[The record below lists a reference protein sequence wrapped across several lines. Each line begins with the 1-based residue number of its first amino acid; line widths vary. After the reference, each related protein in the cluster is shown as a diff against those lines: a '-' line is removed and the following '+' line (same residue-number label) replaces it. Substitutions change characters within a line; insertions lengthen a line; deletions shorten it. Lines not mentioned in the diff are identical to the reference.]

1 MMNTSI
7 YMAPENRIMSIEQI
21 AQENVQVHVEN
32 IGGINQAEI
41 NVSPG
46 VIALTG
52 RNATN
57 RTSLL
62 QAVMAAFGS
71 NTVSLKGDA
80 DEGHVDLTI
89 GDTTYTRTLTRQN
102 GTVITS
108 GDPYLNDPTVA
119 DLFAFL
125 LESNEARRAVARG
138 DDLRDLIMRPI
149 DTDAIQADIEQRET
163 EKRQLDDQLDELD
176 ALKQRLPELETE
188 RQRLDDHIDEKR
200 DELAAKEADLEAA
213 DRDVDET
220 RAEKAELEETLDELR
235 ETRERLDDVRYE
247 IDTHQE
253 SLTALREERADLEAE
268 QDDLPDTPAGD
279 RAELDRQIEQ
289 LRTREDELEGELTEL
304 QSIIQFNEDMLDGDD
319 LGRLDAITEESETD
333 GAVTDQLL
341 ADESVTCWTCGTAVE
356 TDQIEATLD
365 RLRSLRKETLGD
377 VNAVRDDL
385 EDRIDERT
393 TLDEHQ
399 QQRERVERRLAQIDD
414 ELDEHETT
422 LEDLKDERETLT
434 DEINTLETEVEQLES
449 KEYTELLDLHK
460 AANQLEFDLG
470 RLESDREDVEE
481 EIATIENRLDQEDQL
496 EAQRADLQ
504 AELDELRT
512 RIERIEADAIEN
524 FNEHMETVLDILDYE
539 NIARIWLERTEQTV
553 REGRRTV
560 EKSVFE
566 LHVVRTTQS
575 GTAYEDTIEHLS
587 ESERE
592 VTGLVFALAGYLVHD
607 LHETIPVMLLD
618 SLEALDADRIAT
630 LVEYIKEYADYLVV
644 ALLPEDAAALDDDYQ
659 RVTEI

>member
-1 MMNTSI
+1 
-7 YMAPENRIMSIEQI
+7 MSIEQR
-21 AQENVQVHVEN
+21 AREDVQVHVEN
-32 IGGINQAEI
+32 IGGIDQTDIE
-41 NVSPG
+41 VSPG

-62 QAVMAAFGS
+62 QAVMAALGS

-80 DEGHVDLTI
+80 DEGHVNLTI

-102 GTVITS
+102 GTVTTT
-108 GDPYLNDPTVA
+108 GEPYLDDPTVA

-149 DTDAIQADIEQRET
+149 DTDAIQAEIEQLET
-163 EKRQLDDQLDELD
+163 ERHQLDNQLNELD
-176 ALKQRLPELETE
+176 DLKQRLPELEAK
-188 RQRLDDHIDEKR
+188 RQRLDDQIDEKR

-213 DRDVDET
+213 DRDVEDT

-235 ETRERLDDVRYE
+235 ETRERLDDVRYD
-247 IDTHQE
+247 IDTQQE
-253 SLTALREERADLEAE
+253 SLTALRDERADLEAE

-279 RAELDRQIEQ
+279 RSELNRQIEQ
-289 LRTREDELEGELTEL
+289 LRTREEEFESELTEL
-304 QSIIQFNEDMLDGDD
+304 QSIIQFNEDMLDGDN
-319 LGRLDAITEESETD
+319 LGRLEALTEESETD

-341 ADESVTCWTCGTAVE
+341 ADETVTCWTCGTAVG
-356 TDQIEATLD
+356 TDQIETTLD

-385 EDRIDERT
+385 EARIDERD

-414 ELDEHETT
+414 ELAERETT
-422 LEDLKDERETLT
+422 LEDLQDERESLT
-434 DEINTLETEVEQLES
+434 DEIETLETEVEQLES
-449 KEYTELLDLHK
+449 EEYTELLDLHK
-460 AANQLEFDLG
+460 EANQFEFDLG
-470 RLESDREDVEE
+470 RLESDWEDVEA
-481 EIATIENRLDQEDQL
+481 EIITIEDRLNQEDQL
-496 EAQRADLQ
+496 EARRADLQ

-524 FNEHMETVLDILDYE
+524 FNDHMETVLDILDYE
-539 NIARIWLERTEQTV
+539 NIARIWLEHTEQTV

-560 EKSVFE
+560 DKSVFD
-566 LHVVRTTQS
+566 LHVVRTTHS
-575 GTAYEDTIEHLS
+575 GTAYEDTIAHLS

-607 LHETIPVMLLD
+607 LHETVPVMLLD

-644 ALLPEDAAALDDDYQ
+644 ALLPEDAAALDEDYQ
-659 RVTEI
+659 RVTDI

>member
-1 MMNTSI
+1 MSTEQR
-7 YMAPENRIMSIEQI
+7 ARENI
-21 AQENVQVHVEN
+21 QVHVEN
-32 IGGINQAEI
+32 IGGIDQTEI
-41 NVSPG
+41 DVSPG

-62 QAVMAAFGS
+62 QAVMAALGS
-71 NTVSLKGDA
+71 DTVSLKGDA
-80 DEGHVDLTI
+80 DEGHVELTI

-102 GTVITS
+102 GTVTTT
-108 GDPYLNDPTVA
+108 GEPYLDDPMVA

-149 DTDAIQADIEQRET
+149 DTDAIHAEIEQRET
-163 EKRQLDDQLDELD
+163 ERRQLDNQLDELD
-176 ALKQRLPELETE
+176 DLKQQLPDLEDK
-188 RQRLDDHIDEKR
+188 RQRLDNQIDEKR
-200 DELAAKEADLEAA
+200 DELATKEADLEAA
-213 DRDVDET
+213 DRDVEDT
-220 RAEKAELEETLDELR
+220 REEKAELEDTLDELR
-235 ETRERLDDVRYE
+235 ETRERLDDVRYD
-247 IDTHQE
+247 IDTQQE
-253 SLTALREERADLEAE
+253 SLTALRDERADLEAE

-289 LRTREDELEGELTEL
+289 LRTREEDLERELTEL

-341 ADESVTCWTCGTAVE
+341 TDESVTCWTCGTTVE
-356 TDQIEATLD
+356 TQQIGTTLD

-385 EDRIDERT
+385 EDRIDERK

-399 QQRERVERRLAQIDD
+399 QQRERVERRLSQIDD
-414 ELDEHETT
+414 ELDDRETT
-422 LEDLKDERETLT
+422 LEDLQDERESLT
-434 DEINTLETEVEQLES
+434 DEIETLETEVEQRES
-449 KEYTELLDLHK
+449 DEYTELLDLHK

-470 RLESDREDVEE
+470 RLESDREDVDE
-481 EIATIENRLDQEDQL
+481 EIVTIEDRLDREDQL
-496 EAQRADLQ
+496 DAQRDDLQ

-560 EKSVFE
+560 DKSVFD
-566 LHVVRTTQS
+566 LHVVRTTHS
-575 GTAYEDTIEHLS
+575 GTAYEDTIAHLS

-607 LHETIPVMLLD
+607 LHETVPVMLLD

>member
-1 MMNTSI
+1 
-7 YMAPENRIMSIEQI
+7 MSAEQRT
-21 AQENVQVHVEN
+21 QENIQVHVEN
-32 IGGINQAEI
+32 IGGIDQTEI
-41 NVSPG
+41 EVSPG

-62 QAVMAAFGS
+62 QAVMAALGS
-71 NTVSLKGDA
+71 DTVSLKGDA
-80 DEGHVDLTI
+80 DEGRVELTI
-89 GDTTYTRTLTRQN
+89 GDTTYSRTLIRQN
-102 GTVITS
+102 GTVTTT
-108 GDPYLNDPTVA
+108 GEPYLDDPTVA
-119 DLFAFL
+119 DLFAFV

-138 DDLRDLIMRPI
+138 DDLRDCIMRPI
-149 DTDAIQADIEQRET
+149 DTDAIQAKIEQREN
-163 EKRQLDDQLDELD
+163 ERRQLDNQLDELD
-176 ALKQRLPELETE
+176 DLKQRLPELEAK
-188 RQRLDDHIDEKR
+188 RQRLDDHIEEKR

-220 RAEKAELEETLDELR
+220 REEKAELEDTLDELR

-247 IDTHQE
+247 IDTQQE
-253 SLTALREERADLEAE
+253 SLAALREERADLEAE
-268 QDDLPDTPAGD
+268 QEDLPDTPAGD
-279 RAELDRQIEQ
+279 RAELDHQIEQ
-289 LRTREDELEGELTEL
+289 LRTREEELERELTEL

-319 LGRLDAITEESETD
+319 LGRLDALADDTAETD

-341 ADESVTCWTCGTAVE
+341 ADESVTCWTCGTDVE
-356 TDQIEATLD
+356 TQQIEATLD

-385 EDRIDERT
+385 EARIDERE

-399 QQRERVERRLAQIDD
+399 QQRERVERRLSQIDD
-414 ELDEHETT
+414 ELDDRETT
-422 LEDLKDERETLT
+422 LEDLHDERESLT
-434 DEINTLETEVEQLES
+434 DEIETLETEVEQLES
-449 KEYTELLDLHK
+449 DEYTELLDLHK
-460 AANQLEFDLG
+460 EANQLEFDLG
-470 RLESDREDVEE
+470 RLESDREDVAD
-481 EIATIENRLDQEDQL
+481 EIATIENRLNQEDQL

-504 AELDELRT
+504 TDLDELRT

-560 EKSVFE
+560 DKSVFD

-607 LHETIPVMLLD
+607 LHETVPVMLLD

-630 LVEYIKEYADYLVV
+630 LVEYVEEYADYLVV